1 MRAKRLRDA
10 LADDIDSEKR
20 AELRMLARLRRK
32 DMERERRKAIR
43 NAYRRVREAKKKKD
57 PEVIMSLFIIL
68 IILGWGISIYEKK
81 VLTVMVNNSTNIYQI
96 NNHLSP

>member
-1 MRAKRLRDA
+1 MQIKECRSCSKLFIYNDRAPTTESVRAKRLRDA

-68 IILGWGISIYEKK
+68 II
-81 VLTVMVNNSTNIYQI
+81 
-96 NNHLSP
+96 

>member
-1 MRAKRLRDA
+1 VRAKRLRDA

-43 NAYRRVREAKKKKD
+43 NAYRRVREAKKKK
-57 PEVIMSLFIIL
+57 ERKLKLLNLHMA
-68 IILGWGISIYEKK
+68 
-81 VLTVMVNNSTNIYQI
+81 VL
-96 NNHLSP
+96 

>member
-1 MRAKRLRDA
+1 
-10 LADDIDSEKR
+10 
-20 AELRMLARLRRK
+20 MLARLRRK

-68 IILGWGISIYEKK
+68 HSVSLAYDMPNNLFPLIYFYLKEG
-81 VLTVMVNNSTNIYQI
+81 VQTGHLQQVTGNSNDC
-96 NNHLSP
+96 